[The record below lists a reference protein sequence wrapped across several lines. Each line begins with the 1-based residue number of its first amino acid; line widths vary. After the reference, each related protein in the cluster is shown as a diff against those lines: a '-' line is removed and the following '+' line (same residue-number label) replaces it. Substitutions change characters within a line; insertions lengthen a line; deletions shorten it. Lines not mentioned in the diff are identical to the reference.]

1 MTKHGYFS
9 KDDKFNSFIL
19 TDPMTPRPWQ
29 QYLFNETMLFQVDQ
43 FGQGL
48 SRYWDE
54 KGRDVELNES
64 NMRSFIIRNED
75 GSSWSPLVVP
85 FGTVPENYRCEY
97 HPAFW
102 QVSGHTA
109 SCKVEVKVFIP
120 LTASVEFWTATIS
133 NTSSSTI
140 SRDIFIYLPVNLM
153 GYSIQ
158 KYRFYSATTMYIQGF
173 KVPESNAIW
182 VKNGIPELP
191 HDKYNVFLA
200 SETPYESMDT
210 DRTRFLGITGQL
222 NAAAALKNARC
233 SNTDGY
239 FGKTCLAMHHHL
251 TLAPG
256 ETKTLRYLT
265 GPTSGSSD
273 VGELCRKYL
282 NGSAFSEEE
291 HKVMAKR
298 EQERKNSEIS
308 SGIPAL
314 DSLANTWSKRQ
325 NRLGVL
331 HRKGFRDV
339 LQDSSGMLAYDL
351 ERAKEGIEE
360 VLSVQKPDGSGIRAW
375 KPSID
380 AEPYSDGPYWLIL
393 SVADYLKET
402 GDLPFLDKQLPY
414 FGTEARESV
423 WQHLTR
429 AAEHLFGDRSEYGI
443 CRIRFADWNDGLD
456 GVGRRGKGD
465 STMVTFSLIAALR
478 ELANIA
484 KFASKTLSYDSDAWI
499 AELQKSLEKH
509 AWTGEY
515 YIRGYRDDGQPYGSP
530 ENKYGQI
537 YLNPQAWAVLA
548 DAVPLER
555 RQKLLEL
562 TIKRLG
568 TAKGLRLFTPCYP
581 AFDPYLGRVSAE
593 LPGVYENG
601 AMYNHAAAFFL
612 HALSKAGMKKESWKF
627 LEMMLPDNM
636 ANPSD
641 KSGAEPFVLTN
652 CIFGEEAKHRAGT
665 SYFGWYTGTAAWVLR
680 LIHNCYTGL
689 TPEFDGLHVRPEM
702 IPSEIKIKSYR
713 RSFRDTEYVVHYN
726 KGGKP
731 SITVDG
737 TVHDRNIP
745 LPIKTGQKVEVKISY

>member
-1 MTKHGYFS
+1 MTKHGKFT
-9 KDDKFNSFIL
+9 KDDKFDSFIL
-19 TDPMTPRPWQ
+19 TDPMTPRCWQ
-29 QYLFNETMLFQVDQ
+29 NYLFNETMLFQINQ

-54 KGRDVELNES
+54 QGRDVELNEGDV
-64 NMRSFIIRNED
+64 RSFIIRNED
-75 GSSWSPLVVP
+75 GSAWSPLVVP
-85 FGTVPENYRCEY
+85 FGTVPENYQCEY

-102 QVSGHTA
+102 RVSGESA
-109 SCKVEVKVFIP
+109 SCKVDLKAFVP
-120 LTASVEFWTATIS
+120 LTASLEFWAATIS
-133 NTSSSTI
+133 NTSSSPIT
-140 SRDIFIYLPVNLM
+140 RDLFFYLPVNLM
-153 GYSIQ
+153 GFSIQ
-158 KYRFYSATTMYIQGF
+158 KYRFYSATTMFIQGF

-210 DRTRFLGITGQL
+210 DRTRFLGISGHL
-222 NAAAALKNARC
+222 NAATALKNGQC

-256 ETKTLRYLT
+256 ETRTLRYLT
-265 GPTSGSSD
+265 GPTNGSAD
-273 VGELCRKYL
+273 IAKLCRKYL
-282 NGSAFSEEE
+282 NGQAFAGEEQ
-291 HKVMAKR
+291 KVLDKR
-298 EQERKNSEIS
+298 ETERNNSEIR
-308 SGIPAL
+308 SGIPGL
-314 DSLANTWSKRQ
+314 DSLANTWAKRQ

-375 KPSID
+375 KPFID
-380 AEPYSDGPYWLIL
+380 AEAYSDGPYWLIL
-393 SVADYLKET
+393 SVADYLRET
-402 GDLPFLDKQLPY
+402 GDLAFLDKPLPY
-414 FGTEARESV
+414 LETKDREPV
-423 WQHLTR
+423 WLHLTR
-429 AAEHLFGDRSEYGI
+429 AAEHLFGDRGEHGL
-443 CRIRFADWNDGLD
+443 CRMRFADWNDGLD

-465 STMVTFSLIAALR
+465 STMVTFSLIAAMR
-478 ELANIA
+478 ELVNMAA
-484 KFASKTLSYDSDAWI
+484 FASKTLPYDSDARI
-499 AELQKSLEKH
+499 AELQAALESQ

-530 ENKYGQI
+530 KNEYGQI
-537 YLNPQAWAVLA
+537 YMNPQAWAVLA
-548 DAVPLER
+548 DAVPVER
-555 RQKLLEL
+555 RRKLLEL
-562 TIKRLG
+562 TINRLG

-581 AFDPYLGRVSAE
+581 AFDPYMGRVSAE

-612 HALSKAGMKKESWKF
+612 HALAKAGMKEESWKY
-627 LEMMLPDNM
+627 LEMMLPDNH

-641 KSGAEPFVLTN
+641 VSGAEPFVLTN
-652 CIFGEEAKHRAGT
+652 CIFGEEAQHRAGT

-680 LIHNCYTGL
+680 LIHNGYTGM

-702 IPSEIKIKSYR
+702 IPAEIKLKSYR
-713 RSFRDTEYVVHYN
+713 RSFRGTEYVVQYT
-726 KGGKP
+726 KGAKV
-731 SITVDG
+731 SVTVDG
-737 TVHDRNIP
+737 KAHDQNKP
-745 LPIKTGQKVEVKISY
+745 LPVTGGKVNVGVTY